1 MSRSKYRP
9 QHNISGAGPR
19 WFRNVFSNVPLR
31 REAKRLLLRVVR
43 GEQMEVVLSPPNRVR
58 PYYW

>member
-9 QHNISGAGPR
+9 QPNLSTSPR
-19 WFRNVFSNVPLR
+19 WFRNIMSNVPLR
-31 REAKRLLLRVVR
+31 REAKAILHRVVH
-43 GEQMEVVLSPPNRVR
+43 GEEIEVVLRQPNRVR

>member
-9 QHNISGAGPR
+9 QPNLSGAGPR
-19 WFRNVFSNVPLR
+19 WFRNVFSNIPLR
-31 REAKRLLLRVVR
+31 REARAVLHRVVR
-43 GEQMEVVLSPPNRVR
+43 GEDIEVVLRQPNRVR